1 MRLRRRLIDGEQIS
15 EMHVAG
21 GWKQLTG
28 APAVENLLTSAGIAA
43 ATDLMPYLQLDDTQR
58 RALLHLGPTLADAA
72 TDPGKALLPVVLR
85 SFRDFMLHETHVI
98 NASRGMARRFLPKV
112 FWITQIFEKL
122 TGKPFPKFKPHKL
135 WYQHPI
141 YYLSNHI
148 NISTDGAPMLWP
160 RYCQVLDY
168 ELEIGAILAHPL
180 RNASPAEAATAIGG
194 FVVLNDFSARDV
206 QIPEMQSGFGPQ
218 KAKHFGSAISA
229 EIVTADEI
237 LGQLDTLTGS
247 VTLNGQE
254 VATVANTGGQFTLP
268 EAIAF
273 ASQSENLVPGELFGS
288 GTLPGGAGVENGAMV
303 AAGDVLTLRISGIG
317 ELTNIVAKRETE
329 YENN

>member
-1 MRLRRRLIDGEQIS
+1 MRLRRRSINGEQIS
-15 EMHVAG
+15 EMQVAD

-28 APAVENLLTSAGIAA
+28 ASAVDDLLASAEIASAG
-43 ATDLMPYLQLDDTQR
+43 DLMPYLQLDDIQR
-58 RALLHLGPTLADAA
+58 RALLHLGPSLADAA
-72 TDPGKALLPVVLR
+72 TVPGKALLPVVPR
-85 SFRDFMLHETHVI
+85 SFRDFMLHEDHVI

-112 FWITQIFEKL
+112 FWVTQIWEKL

-135 WYQHPI
+135 WYQQPI

-148 NISTDGAPMLWP
+148 NITTDGAAMLWP
-160 RYCQVLDY
+160 QYCRVLDY

-180 RNASPAEAATAIGG
+180 RNASPAEAAAAIGG
-194 FVVLNDFSARDV
+194 FVILNDFSARDV

-237 LGQLDTLTGS
+237 LAKLDTLSGS
-247 VTLNGQE
+247 VTLNGKE
-254 VATVANTGGQFTLP
+254 VATVTNQGGQFTLP

-273 ASQSENLVPGELFGS
+273 ASQSEDLVPGELFGS
-288 GTLPGGAGVENGAMV
+288 GTLSGGAGVENGAMV
-303 AAGDVLTLRISGIG
+303 AAGDVLTLRITGIG
-317 ELTNIVAKRETE
+317 ELTNIVAKREA
-329 YENN
+329 